1 MHDGQFYYFAETDTG
16 YVAENAAMGLLE
28 RTEDGYKLTC
38 HPGMDA
44 VYFDKKRKGG
54 KTGKHKQKGESH
66 LSVMKEEGWQR
77 QKPIQEASLS
87 MHITVKAC
95 SWKSQIMWA
104 ER

>member
-44 VYFDKKRKGG
+44 VYFDKTERRQGRK
-54 KTGKHKQKGESH
+54 TQTKGESH
-66 LSVMKEEGWQR
+66 LSVMKEEGWKR
-77 QKPIQEASLS
+77 RKPIQEASLS
-87 MHITVKAC
+87 MHMTVKAC
-95 SWKSQIMWA
+95 SWKSQTMRA

>member
-44 VYFDKKRKGG
+44 VYFDENG
-54 KTGKHKQKGESH
+54 KAARQENTNKGESH
-66 LSVMKEEGWQR
+66 LSMMKEEGWQR
-77 QKPIQEASLS
+77 RKPIQEASLS
-87 MHITVKAC
+87 MHMTVKAC
-95 SWKSQIMWA
+95 SWKSQTMRA